1 MNNSLIRF
9 PFLETPL
16 GLGRLAHLT
25 SPSAH
30 DVIVALE
37 TEKPLVTTSGSFWFT
52 VQCTIVFKSKA
63 HCCFGFFWYEIFFLN
78 KLKTHKN

>member
-1 MNNSLIRF
+1 MFFSANRRVFPPSPSMNNPLIRF

-25 SPSAH
+25 SPSAD

-37 TEKPLVTTSGSFWFT
+37 TEKPLVTTSGSF
-52 VQCTIVFKSKA
+52 
-63 HCCFGFFWYEIFFLN
+63 
-78 KLKTHKN
+78 

>member
-1 MNNSLIRF
+1 MFFQQIEEFFPPSPSMNNSLIRF

-16 GLGRLAHLT
+16 SLGRLAHLT

-37 TEKPLVTTSGSFWFT
+37 TEKPLVTTSGSF
-52 VQCTIVFKSKA
+52 
-63 HCCFGFFWYEIFFLN
+63 
-78 KLKTHKN
+78 

>member
-16 GLGRLAHLT
+16 SLDRLAHLT

-30 DVIVALE
+30 DVIVVLE
-37 TEKPLVTTSGSFWFT
+37 TEKPLVTTSGSF
-52 VQCTIVFKSKA
+52 
-63 HCCFGFFWYEIFFLN
+63 
-78 KLKTHKN
+78 